1 MCTALHKRNINSADA
16 SKWNKFTVV
25 KIANYFKNE
34 LKDYYLVRRHAAF
47 HKDFGKK
54 TVKGKTLNSSLSDR
68 HKWKHMKSIICKYSN

>member
-1 MCTALHKRNINSADA
+1 ML
-16 SKWNKFTVV
+16 

-54 TVKGKTLNSSLSDR
+54 IVKGKTIKQFSKWQTQVKVHKNQSFANTVINSIKL
-68 HKWKHMKSIICKYSN
+68 

>member
-1 MCTALHKRNINSADA
+1 ML
-16 SKWNKFTVV
+16 

-54 TVKGKTLNSSLSDR
+54 IVKGKTIKQFS
-68 HKWKHMKSIICKYSN
+68 K